1 MFAAITETGL
11 PEDLLTLV
19 QRVREVQIGHEA
31 VAGQAGGES
40 GKRGE
45 LQLNLNSTTVG
56 ARGVYVY
63 GGWWQLWQQLPLI
76 VLMNFPCKSPNFHVI
91 FPWRS

>member
-31 VAGQAGGES
+31 VAGKAGGKS

-45 LQLNLNSTTVG
+45 LQLNLNSKTVG
-56 ARGVYVY
+56 ARGVYM
-63 GGWWQLWQQLPLI
+63 GGVVATLAAAA
-76 VLMNFPCKSPNFHVI
+76 VNCFNEFPMQI
-91 FPWRS
+91 A

>member
-31 VAGQAGGES
+31 VAGQAGGKS

-63 GGWWQLWQQLPLI
+63 EG
-76 VLMNFPCKSPNFHVI
+76 
-91 FPWRS
+91 

>member
-31 VAGQAGGES
+31 VAGQAGGKF

-56 ARGVYVY
+56 ARGVYMAGVMAT
-63 GGWWQLWQQLPLI
+63 LAAAA
-76 VLMNFPCKSPNFHVI
+76 VNCFNEFPMQI
-91 FPWRS
+91 A